1 MPSANG
7 HGPKHVVLYARRSD
21 RKDNFSIAGQL
32 KELREHAH
40 AQGHEIAEEVQ
51 DPWAKRWTLDRPGV
65 ERIRE
70 LALLGG
76 VDEVWAWRW
85 DRFGESPWPE
95 VLQLELDEYGV
106 RLRSLDDSGEGEDA
120 ELLNGLKGLMAKRE
134 RRRIAERSRMGK
146 LQKAHEGRLVASKA
160 PAYGFDFNETRD
172 GYVVNGEQMRV
183 VRRIFEWVAINHL
196 SITGVVNRLKD
207 EGVPSPSGVGRWD
220 RGQIRN
226 MVNSDLYKPHTKE
239 ELIELGVAPNVVAT
253 LPEGLYGVVWYGK
266 RRVKLKGKALAEVT
280 KKDPKEWIPVPVVD
294 GGLDRDLVEAARL
307 AIVDNVATSKNAARF
322 WELSG
327 GIAYCRECGRRM
339 LASTRKRPAP
349 TQDHYFYYVC
359 QRGRYSRDVGCSH
372 NRHHPAKELETLAF
386 EQVRAVLSDPDLMR
400 AGLRELVASETAG
413 QERDRSELAHWTEAL
428 QNVEL
433 KTERLLDLYLDGGL
447 ERALYEEK
455 IVSLRAEERSA
466 REEVERLKTRRQMV
480 ETAQRD
486 VEALIEDY
494 AEAVPEDLDDLTPEE
509 RYQIYKMLGLRV
521 GLDNTGAVE
530 ISGVVRIP
538 KKREHINS
546 GCRYNVVALL

>member
-7 HGPKHVVLYARRSD
+7 HGSKRVVLYARRSD

-32 KELREHAH
+32 KELREHTH
-40 AQGHEIAEEVQ
+40 AEGYEIAEEVQ

-70 LALLGG
+70 LALIGG

-95 VLQLELDEYGV
+95 VLGLELEEYGV
-106 RLRSLDDSGEGEDA
+106 TLRSLDDSGEGEDA

-146 LQKAHEGRLVASKA
+146 LQKAREGRLVASKA
-160 PAYGFDFNETRD
+160 PAYGFDFNEARD
-172 GYVVNGEQMRV
+172 GYVMNKEQMRI
-183 VRRIFEWVAINHL
+183 VRRIFEWVAISRL

-226 MVNSDLYKPHTKE
+226 MVNSDLYKPHAKE
-239 ELIELGVAPNVVAT
+239 ELIELGVAPSVVAA

-266 RRVKLKGKALAEVT
+266 RRVKLKGKALVEVT
-280 KKDPKEWIPVPVVD
+280 KKDPKEWIAVPVAD
-294 GGLDRDLVEAARL
+294 AGLDRHLVEAARL

-327 GIAYCRECGRRM
+327 GIAYCGECGRRM

-349 TQDHYFYYVC
+349 TQGHYFYYIC
-359 QRGRYSRDVGCSH
+359 PRGRYSRDDGCSH
-372 NRHHPAKELETLAF
+372 NRHHPATELEALVF
-386 EQVRAVLSDPDLMR
+386 EQVRAFLSDPDLMR
-400 AGLRELVASETAG
+400 TGLRELVAAETVE
-413 QERDRSELAHWTEAL
+413 QQRDRFELAHWTEAL
-428 QNVEL
+428 QNAEI

-447 ERALYEEK
+447 ERTLYEEK
-455 IVSLRAEERSA
+455 METLRAEERIA
-466 REEVERLKTRRQMV
+466 REEVERVKTRRQMV
-480 ETAQRD
+480 EAAQRD
-486 VEALIEDY
+486 MEALIESY
-494 AEAVPEDLDDLTPEE
+494 AEAVPEDLDALTPEE
-509 RYQIYKMLGLRV
+509 HYELYRMLGLGVR
-521 GLDNTGAVE
+521 LDNTGAIE
-530 ISGVVRIP
+530 IEGVVRVP
-538 KKREHINS
+538 EKREHVNS
-546 GCRYNVVALL
+546 GCR

>member
-1 MPSANG
+1 MPNTNG
-7 HGPKHVVLYARRSD
+7 HGPTRVVLYARRSD

-40 AQGHEIAEEVQ
+40 TEGHEVAEEVQ

-95 VLQLELDEYGV
+95 VLGLELEEHGV

-120 ELLNGLKGLMAKRE
+120 ELLNGLKGLMVKRE

-146 LQKAHEGRLVASKA
+146 LQKAREGRLVASKA

-172 GYVVNGEQMRV
+172 GYVVNEEQMRV
-183 VRRIFEWVAINHL
+183 VRRIFEWVAINRL

-226 MVNSDLYKPHTKE
+226 MINPDLYKPHTKD
-239 ELIELGVAPNVVAT
+239 ELVELGVTPHVVAF
-253 LPEGLYGVVWYGK
+253 LSDELHGVVWYGK

-280 KKDPKEWIPVPVVD
+280 RKDPKEWIPVPVVD
-294 GGLDRDLVEAARL
+294 AGLDRHLVEAARL
-307 AIVDNVATSKNAARF
+307 TIVDNVATSKNTARF

-327 GIAYCRECGRRM
+327 GIAYCGECGRRM

-349 TQDHYFYYVC
+349 AQGHYFYYMC
-359 QRGRYSRDVGCSH
+359 PRGRYSRDEGCSH
-372 NRHHPAKELETLAF
+372 NRHHAAKELEALVF
-386 EQVRAVLSDPDLMR
+386 EQVRAFLSDPDLMR
-400 AGLRELVASETAG
+400 AGLRELVAAETAE
-413 QERDRSELAHWTEAL
+413 QERDRSELAFWTEAL
-428 QNVEL
+428 QNVEM
-433 KTERLLDLYLDGGL
+433 KTERLLGLYLDGGL
-447 ERALYEEK
+447 ERTIYEERMD
-455 IVSLRAEERSA
+455 SLRAEERSA
-466 REEVERLKTRRQMV
+466 REEVERLKARRQMV
-480 ETAQRD
+480 EDAQRD
-486 VEALIEDY
+486 MEALIESY
-494 AEAVPEDLDDLTPEE
+494 AEAVPEDLDELTPEE
-509 RYQIYKMLGLRV
+509 RHEIYRMLGLRV
-521 GLDNTGAVE
+521 RLDNTGAVE
-530 ISGVVRIP
+530 IEGVVSVP
-538 KKREHINS
+538 EKGEHVNS
-546 GCRYNVVALL
+546 